1 MLVTVRH
8 LHNSVMD
15 LALFGDCDD
24 LLHGCIRVT
33 VAEVELE
40 SVIEEDSVLRNYTD
54 VLPKRVK
61 SEVFYVLAIDN
72 HVSSL
77 WVIYTE

>member
-8 LHNSVMD
+8 LNNSFMD

-40 SVIEEDSVLRNYTD
+40 SVIEEDSVLRNYTN

-61 SEVFYVLAIDN
+61 SEVFYVLSIDN

-77 WVIYTE
+77 RVIYTE

>member
-1 MLVTVRH
+1 
-8 LHNSVMD
+8 MD

-40 SVIEEDSVLRNYTD
+40 SVIEEDSVLGNYTD

-61 SEVFYVLAIDN
+61 SEVFYVLSIDN
-72 HVSSL
+72 HVTSL

>member
-1 MLVTVRH
+1 
-8 LHNSVMD
+8 MD

-40 SVIEEDSVLRNYTD
+40 SVIEEDSVLRNYTN

-61 SEVFYVLAIDN
+61 SEVFYVLSIDN

-77 WVIYTE
+77 RVIYTE